1 MPGKELVLHKQTD
14 MFLGRTWIDFYTE
27 DTNVWMKNCLP
38 LPAGYGRAQGLLV
51 AQVSGEQPQG
61 ELSGLRAEVTFSE

>member
-1 MPGKELVLHKQTD
+1 MPGKELVLHKQTS

-27 DTNVWMKNCLP
+27 NNVWMNNCLP
-38 LPAGYGRAQGLLV
+38 LPAGYSREQELLV

>member
-1 MPGKELVLHKQTD
+1 M
-14 MFLGRTWIDFYTE
+14 
-27 DTNVWMKNCLP
+27 NSCL
-38 LPAGYGRAQGLLV
+38 LLLERYRREQVLLV

>member
-1 MPGKELVLHKQTD
+1 

-27 DTNVWMKNCLP
+27 NTYVWMANCVP
-38 LPAGYGRAQGLLV
+38 LPAGYRREQKLLV

-61 ELSGLRAEVTFSE
+61 ELSGLRAEVTFLE